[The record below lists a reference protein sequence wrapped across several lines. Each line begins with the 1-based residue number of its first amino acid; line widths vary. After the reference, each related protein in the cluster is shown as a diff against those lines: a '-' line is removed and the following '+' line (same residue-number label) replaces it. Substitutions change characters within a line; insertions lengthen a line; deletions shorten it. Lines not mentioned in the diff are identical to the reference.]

1 MKNYESIESLI
12 YMASNK
18 EFLAEID
25 WNSVRG
31 IYKKLSDEFH
41 VLTEPFKVQLSN
53 ELKLQLDHL
62 IIAIDG
68 VDNTLDELAAAAVRN
83 SLSSEMIEFLSDNRS
98 IFSHPQAEDTLR
110 GKLNTLKIILSQID
124 NKSGFIQATKD
135 ILNFTEL
142 KRHTTDPN
150 QLIELV
156 VKEGTATAQLPLS
169 ILIDSST
176 HEFRSF
182 FTQLCELM
190 GIVDLIFDL
199 RSDYNN
205 KLISIKPSLNLYL
218 RLIRISASRGLRLI
232 RAFPKKLSFLKYCT
246 KFGYVLMTEWR
257 QALLNRHDVFLLSG

>member
-246 KFGYVLMTEWR
+246 KFGYVLMTE
-257 QALLNRHDVFLLSG
+257 

>member
-83 SLSSEMIEFLSDNRS
+83 SLSSEMIEFLSD
-98 IFSHPQAEDTLR
+98 
-110 GKLNTLKIILSQID
+110 D

-246 KFGYVLMTEWR
+246 KFGYVLMTE
-257 QALLNRHDVFLLSG
+257 

>member
-156 VKEGTATAQLPLS
+156 VKEGTATAQL
-169 ILIDSST
+169 
-176 HEFRSF
+176 EFRSF

-246 KFGYVLMTEWR
+246 KFGYVLMTE
-257 QALLNRHDVFLLSG
+257 

>member
-1 MKNYESIESLI
+1 MKNYDLIESIKC
-12 YMASNK
+12 MASNK

-41 VLTEPFKVQLSN
+41 VLTEPFKVRLSN

-68 VDNTLDELAAAAVRN
+68 VDNTLDELEATAVRN

-98 IFSHPQAEDTLR
+98 IFSHPQAENTLR
-110 GKLNTLKIILSQID
+110 EKLNTLKIILSQID

-142 KRHTTDPN
+142 KRHTTDSD
-150 QLIELV
+150 QHIEFVL
-156 VKEGTATAQLPLS
+156 KEGTATAQLPLS
-169 ILIDSST
+169 IIDDSSND
-176 HEFRSF
+176 EFRSF

-190 GIVDLIFDL
+190 GIVDLTFDL
-199 RSDYNN
+199 RSDYNH
-205 KLISIKPSLNLYL
+205 KLISIKPSLKLYL
-218 RLIRISASRGLRLI
+218 RLIRISASRSIRLI
-232 RAFPKKLSFLKYCT
+232 RAFPKKLSFLIYCM
-246 KFGYVLMTEWR
+246 KFAFVLMTE
-257 QALLNRHDVFLLSG
+257 